1 MLEPEYLEKF
11 SDQLLAL
18 VDALS
23 TAIIAD
29 ISKRLV
35 KTGEVTETS
44 RWQAEIL
51 QGAGLLYKDVLKRV
65 SQVSGYMNTEVERVF
80 EEAGV
85 RNLKNEAVIYKA
97 AGEKEIKLHQ
107 SETMQKILA
116 ANLRKTKEEINN
128 LTLTTAV
135 KTQSAYITACNKAMM
150 KVQTGAF
157 SYDKA
162 IADAIKEA
170 AVQGTEVLYPSGHV
184 DKLDVAVRRAVLTG
198 VNQSAAEMNL
208 QYVKESG
215 CDHVETTA
223 HSGARPTHAVWQGKV
238 FCVSGK
244 DSRYPPFYESTGYGT
259 GAGLCGWNCRHNFH
273 AFFPGI
279 SAPAYSQEM
288 LDDYSARKYEYN
300 GKKYTEY
307 ELSQMQRSQERT
319 IRATK
324 RKLTGYD
331 AGIKNTDSNTLKA
344 ELTNRFESESAELKK
359 QEKSLKKFCRQT
371 GRRYESARTQ
381 VHAVLDSEG
390 NIVGFNKSVA
400 QKAIWASKRHTSK
413 MQMAKQL
420 DKLSDEERLAVQRY
434 TGFAAHRVN
443 RALYSGKLQMIEK
456 EREYMNLLDSALDKG
471 VAEHKMVVHRDTI
484 PEFLNAFPK
493 GFEYSE
499 HDMERLVGKKLTNI
513 GYTSTSFRDIQYGGR
528 NVHLEIEVPKGYRG
542 CLYIERLASP
552 KYKYQQEVLFKRN
565 FRYII
570 KDIKKENGRYYMKA
584 EAIL

>member
-44 RWQAEIL
+44 RRQAEIL

-97 AGEKEIKLHQ
+97 AVEKEIKLHQ

-259 GAGLCGWNCRHNFH
+259 GAGFCG
-273 AFFPGI
+273 
-279 SAPAYSQEM
+279 
-288 LDDYSARKYEYN
+288 
-300 GKKYTEY
+300 
-307 ELSQMQRSQERT
+307 
-319 IRATK
+319 
-324 RKLTGYD
+324 
-331 AGIKNTDSNTLKA
+331 
-344 ELTNRFESESAELKK
+344 
-359 QEKSLKKFCRQT
+359 
-371 GRRYESARTQ
+371 
-381 VHAVLDSEG
+381 
-390 NIVGFNKSVA
+390 
-400 QKAIWASKRHTSK
+400 
-413 MQMAKQL
+413 
-420 DKLSDEERLAVQRY
+420 
-434 TGFAAHRVN
+434 
-443 RALYSGKLQMIEK
+443 
-456 EREYMNLLDSALDKG
+456 
-471 VAEHKMVVHRDTI
+471 
-484 PEFLNAFPK
+484 
-493 GFEYSE
+493 
-499 HDMERLVGKKLTNI
+499 
-513 GYTSTSFRDIQYGGR
+513 
-528 NVHLEIEVPKGYRG
+528 
-542 CLYIERLASP
+542 
-552 KYKYQQEVLFKRN
+552 
-565 FRYII
+565 
-570 KDIKKENGRYYMKA
+570 
-584 EAIL
+584 